1 MFQAMDYGQRSVPE
15 DEIREF
21 TQSLTIRGLLGVTR
35 FDYHILPQHKQSYHE
50 NGYLGHNS
58 HIEKQIG
65 AKWVIENRYIFHRK
79 CN

>member
-50 NGYLGHNS
+50 NGY
-58 HIEKQIG
+58 G
-65 AKWVIENRYIFHRK
+65 A
-79 CN
+79 